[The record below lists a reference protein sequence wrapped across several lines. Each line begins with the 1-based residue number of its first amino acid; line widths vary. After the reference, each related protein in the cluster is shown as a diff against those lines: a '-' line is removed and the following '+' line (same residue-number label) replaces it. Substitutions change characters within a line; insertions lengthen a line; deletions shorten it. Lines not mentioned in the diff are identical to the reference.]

1 MHTYR
6 DIGQATDE
14 QLAGIRDA
22 VTQLMSF
29 DRFIGS
35 DMLTGLCVLREAAVA
50 VQNRRAGTAGREQVH
65 LRPVRS
71 A

>member
-1 MHTYR
+1 
-6 DIGQATDE
+6 
-14 QLAGIRDA
+14 
-22 VTQLMSF
+22 MSF